1 MATEPLTH
9 LPFSSG
15 TLIPFPWGFVPKPTR
30 KKASG
35 AAPSYRRFRNWI
47 VLVSLRMT
55 ASAEVPW
62 ASEGNLPKFSS
73 VGASKSNGMS
83 TCPKFAVNFRHHT
96 ASQRMSLSF
105 LPPGNLRRTFWSLYG
120 LNLIVLIRCEILG
133 LFEEDKKTV
142 SEWGWEKEKD
152 VKGKRRRLIL
162 ESVGEIN
169 AFQLHQKGITISLSV
184 KKDKGP
190 VKSKSLCHFVC
201 LRVRLFYL
209 SL

>member
-1 MATEPLTH
+1 MHFESFCPQSSINNIHLCLLSIFLVRELDRKNERCLLSSLLVHLFCFFSFFAHHHCIKHPAFHLQAMPTELLTH

-62 ASEGNLPKFSS
+62 AREGNLPKLSS
-73 VGASKSNGMS
+73 VGGSKSKGIS

-120 LNLIVLIRCEILG
+120 LNLIVLIRCEIFG
-133 LFEEDKKTV
+133 LFVEDKKTV
-142 SEWGWEKEKD
+142 SE
-152 VKGKRRRLIL
+152 
-162 ESVGEIN
+162 
-169 AFQLHQKGITISLSV
+169 
-184 KKDKGP
+184 
-190 VKSKSLCHFVC
+190 
-201 LRVRLFYL
+201 
-209 SL
+209 